1 MSENCTHDCST
12 CSANCSEKNTAPQK
26 LKLNDVSR
34 VRRVIAVA
42 SGKGGVGKSL
52 VTSLLAV
59 LLNRRGYNTAIMDA
73 DLTGPSI
80 PKAFGLSAN
89 LESNGE
95 MIFPAQT
102 KTGIQIVS
110 VNLLLENPRDPVV
123 WRGPVLGGVI
133 GQFWSDVAWNDIDFM
148 FIDMPPG
155 TGDVP
160 LTVYQ
165 SLPVDGLI
173 TVTSPQGLVSM
184 VVDKAVRMAELL
196 NIPMIGLVENMSYAA
211 CPDCGKEI
219 KLFGDSHIDEIAR
232 QHELEL
238 LGRVPIDPKLSAAV
252 DAGMIE
258 LFDGNWLDHAA
269 DAIEALALG
278 EE

>member
-1 MSENCTHDCST
+1 
-12 CSANCSEKNTAPQK
+12 
-26 LKLNDVSR
+26 
-34 VRRVIAVA
+34 
-42 SGKGGVGKSL
+42 
-52 VTSLLAV
+52 
-59 LLNRRGYNTAIMDA
+59 
-73 DLTGPSI
+73 
-80 PKAFGLSAN
+80 
-89 LESNGE
+89 

-123 WRGPVLGGVI
+123 WRGPILGGVI
-133 GQFWSDVAWNDIDFM
+133 GQFWSDVAWKDVDFM

-165 SLPVDGLI
+165 SLPVNGLI

-196 NIPMIGLVENMSYAA
+196 NIPMLGLVENMSYVK

-219 KLFGDSHIDEIAR
+219 RIFGDSHIEEIAR

-238 LGRVPIDPKLSAAV
+238 LGRLPVEPKLAAAV

-258 LFDGNWLDHAA
+258 LFDGSWLDHTA
-269 DAIEALALG
+269 DVIETMVLG